1 MGNRMRSLKMTT
13 ASNNNRRRFLQ
24 SFGTAVASA
33 FGLVALHKVAKA
45 ATGSGVFGGQFL
57 EEGRVIDMPAGHYD
71 VEQKV
76 FVHTETGEPMVAQSQ
91 TGVMTCSYERRCSNM
106 FYPNNGAPQCVSYDT
121 SQVRHPDGFRPGDAG
136 GC

>member
-1 MGNRMRSLKMTT
+1 MTT

-24 SFGTAVASA
+24 SFGTAVAGA
-33 FGLVALHKVAKA
+33 FGLVALHKAAKA

-76 FVHTETGEPMVAQSQ
+76 FVHTETGEPMVAANM
-91 TGVMTCSYERRCSNM
+91 TGVMTCSYERRCSNT
-106 FYPNNGAPQCVSYDT
+106 FFPRNGAPQCVSYDT